1 MNAEA
6 QAFIQ
11 VIQLA
16 LSVLIIP
23 LLVVLF
29 KLYEKLRD
37 LEISIEK
44 RFVTK
49 EDFDK
54 VEERVGNVERFK
66 TTSNR
71 LGAVQRAKGHAQT

>member
-1 MNAEA
+1 MNSDA

-37 LEISIEK
+37 LEISIEQ
-44 RFVTK
+44 RFATK
-49 EDFDK
+49 NDFDK
-54 VEERVGNVERFK
+54 IEERLASVERFK
-66 TTSNR
+66 TAANR
-71 LGAVQRAKGHAQT
+71 RRPLQNAQSHA

>member
-1 MNAEA
+1 MNSDA

-37 LEISIEK
+37 LEISIEQ
-44 RFVTK
+44 RFATK
-49 EDFDK
+49 SDFDK
-54 VEERVGNVERFK
+54 IEERLTGVERFK

-71 LGAVQRAKGHAQT
+71 RRPLQNAQSHA

>member
-23 LLVVLF
+23 LLVILF

-54 VEERVGNVERFK
+54 IGERIGNVERIK

-71 LGAVQRAKGHAQT
+71 RRPVQNAQSHA

>member
-1 MNAEA
+1 MNSEA

-23 LLVVLF
+23 LLVILF

-54 VEERVGNVERFK
+54 IGERIGNVERIK

-71 LGAVQRAKGHAQT
+71 RRPVQNAQSHA

>member
-1 MNAEA
+1 MNSEA

-49 EDFDK
+49 DEFDK
-54 VEERVGNVERFK
+54 VEARIGEVERFK
-66 TTSNR
+66 ATSNR
-71 LGAVQRAKGHAQT
+71 RRPLQGAQSHV